1 MRERIEDLGR
11 ISVMIDVLLEA
22 ETWDL
27 YGGRNK
33 DFLDYF
39 SELEEEKKDDL
50 LHKLIYGLSNI
61 KDKLYEISVIADGM
75 DSLNDPPQI

>member
-1 MRERIEDLGR
+1 
-11 ISVMIDVLLEA
+11 MIDVLLEA

-39 SELEEEKKDDL
+39 SSLEEEKKDDL
-50 LHKLIYGLSNI
+50 LHKLIYGLSHI
-61 KDKLYEISVIADGM
+61 KDKLCEISVIADGM

>member
-75 DSLNDPPQI
+75 DPLNDPPQI

>member
-1 MRERIEDLGR
+1 MARERVEDLGR
-11 ISVMIDVLLEA
+11 ISVMIDVLLDA

-33 DFLDYF
+33 DFVDYF
-39 SELEEEKKDDL
+39 SNLEEATKDDL

-61 KDKLYEISVIADGM
+61 KDKLYEIANIADGR
-75 DSLNDPPQI
+75 DSLNEPPE